1 MFARS
6 WAGVFGCSGRGR
18 GLPILESTEVSA
30 SRAAPPLGAADEYIS
45 FVRAKRVLDFGYVR
59 ANGELARHMSAAGWY
74 TVLSA
79 AAPCVRGCRSV
90 FSRLRC
96 ARRSAMAVSPACPAF
111 VRAVTLS
118 ADAKG
123 RRGGDIWIPLLGSP
137 YQGFGFCV
145 RTHRGACSLF
155 VHLHLNRECIPA
167 PAGAAAIL
175 VHLFRPLGVN
185 QSSA

>member
-1 MFARS
+1 MSFSRILAENPPQSAILRLVFHLIRTKKSMISGRTTSYQRFLSTKNARPRMFICS

-30 SRAAPPLGAADEYIS
+30 SRAAPPSGAADEYRS
-45 FVRAKRVLDFGYVR
+45 FVGAKRLLDFRCVR
-59 ANGELARHMSAAGWY
+59 ADGELTRHMSAAGWY

-118 ADAKG
+118 ADVG
-123 RRGGDIWIPLLGSP
+123 
-137 YQGFGFCV
+137 
-145 RTHRGACSLF
+145 
-155 VHLHLNRECIPA
+155 
-167 PAGAAAIL
+167 
-175 VHLFRPLGVN
+175 
-185 QSSA
+185 